1 MTSVT
6 NCKTWLDA
14 IMIIRCQGDET
25 CRLSTS
31 ENSPFWRRGK
41 FQKCLQSLYFSHTPP
56 PLMSSLPFCAG
67 LQFSRD
73 FILKYEKIEGC
84 EQFGLFENFYAYL
97 SFRKRA
103 GIVTR
108 RQSRNCHAI
117 MEAPSRCVSKRFV
130 TIHQRKIACVRI
142 TSHAITIVMQ
152 NWAWNVPHK

>member
-1 MTSVT
+1 MHGKVKAKEAAAKHVGLGGGVSV
-6 NCKTWLDA
+6 L
-14 IMIIRCQGDET
+14 G
-25 CRLSTS
+25 
-31 ENSPFWRRGK
+31 P
-41 FQKCLQSLYFSHTPP
+41 H
-56 PLMSSLPFCAG
+56 PLTQSSLPFCAG

-84 EQFGLFENFYAYL
+84 EQFGLFENFDAYL

-152 NWAWNVPHK
+152 N